1 MQELLVASGVTTARR
16 VVYPDVPADLGDEAD
31 VVKIFRWNSIWGVDG
46 TEATSKFPPLYRL

>member
-1 MQELLVASGVTTARR
+1 MTTARR